1 MADLGRDRL
10 RELLDAVLA
19 EEGGRLPDLASAA
32 NASPFHFARQVSDAA
47 GEAPMALRRRV
58 LLERAAWRLQRGA
71 AVTET
76 AFEAGYESVEG
87 FTRAFTRAY
96 GCAPSRLPAAG
107 DRGHWLPAPNGLHFH
122 SPTVLYV
129 DGTSG
134 RTHGEHDTGDVVAL
148 LVRHDVAD
156 TDALLEA
163 ATAVSDD
170 AYRRVRLPGHQAL
183 AWAGTEE
190 SLADVCRHLALDK
203 LPWIASLEGGDAPDL
218 SGPDDPTTLRERHDE
233 VGARW
238 LALIR
243 EVERR
248 GAWQDRVIDAL
259 CDPPESFVISQIV
272 AHVVTFSAHRR
283 QLARWMLGQAGVD
296 LPPTLDPDPITWQ
309 RQQYGGTP

>member
-10 RELLDAVLA
+10 RELLDAVLT

-134 RTHGEHDTGDVVAL
+134 RTHHEHDTGDVVAL
-148 LVRHDVAD
+148 LVRHDMAD

-163 ATAVSDD
+163 ASAASDD
-170 AYRRVRLPGHQAL
+170 AYRRSRLPGHEVL
-183 AWAGTEE
+183 AWAGAEE
-190 SLADVCRHLALDK
+190 SLADVCRHLAIDK
-203 LPWIASLEGGDAPDL
+203 LPWIASLEGADAPDL
-218 SGPDDPTTLRERHDE
+218 SGPDDPATLRGRHHE

-238 LALIR
+238 LALVR
-243 EVERR
+243 DVERR

-259 CDPPESFVISQIV
+259 CDPPESFVIAQIV

-283 QLARWMLGQAGVD
+283 QLARWMLRQAGVD
-296 LPPTLDPDPITWQ
+296 LAPTLDPDPITWQ